1 MYSSRERMYPHWYHS
16 WCWTRFSQV
25 LTRMSGNLIVLTW
38 QSFSSRYDSFNLV
51 KIARVNCN
59 HCDLVTDV
67 VVKVGCCKFHIG
79 KLEVLSLKF
88 EVRNFGVPSL
98 PPLLSSIS
106 IVSHPHASP
115 NLRGGGRRRKD
126 RRKGMGSNW
135 LFVIGIFLLFRNSI
149 SNFKLRASTSSS
161 DVRN

>member
-1 MYSSRERMYPHWYHS
+1 MYSSRERICPHWYHS
-16 WCWTRFSQV
+16 WCWTRFSHV

-38 QSFSSRYDSFNLV
+38 QSFSFRYDSFNLV
-51 KIARVNCN
+51 KIARVICN
-59 HCDLVTDV
+59 RCDLVKDV
-67 VVKVGCCKFHIG
+67 VEEGGSCKFHIA
-79 KLEVLSLKF
+79 KFEVLSLKF

-106 IVSHPHASP
+106 FVSHPHASS
-115 NLRGGGRRRKD
+115 NLRRGGRRTKD

-135 LFVIGIFLLFRNSI
+135 LFVIGVFLLFRISI
-149 SNFKLRASTSSS
+149 SNFKLRSSTSSS